1 MKRNKLFYLASFIYV
16 LGLSSCVD
24 DPDIEKPVVKG
35 KYETGY
41 FITNEGPFSDGT
53 GTISF
58 VNEDGTVSNDVFQAE
73 NDGQVL
79 GSILQSM
86 TIIDDNAYFLM
97 NNAQKVEVADR
108 KELKSTGK
116 IENLNQPR
124 YMISV
129 GNDRAYVSQWG
140 ATGSES
146 KIAVLDL
153 TNNTVESV
161 IDLEQSGAENMAM
174 SDGKVYVVNSGG
186 YGRDSTLS
194 IINTADGTFESIVI
208 SDNPVDV
215 EVDKNGAVWV
225 IAKGYNDWSNSE
237 NNTNGGLFRI
247 ENGAIVASFELPNGA
262 SHLEIN
268 KAGDK
273 LFYIASGAVYAFGIT
288 DTEVSTTPLIQRS
301 FYSLGV
307 NKSNDHIFG
316 SDANDYK
323 NAGSIYEYDANG
335 NDVGTFQVGIIPGGF
350 YFQ

>member
-1 MKRNKLFYLASFIYV
+1 MV
-16 LGLSSCVD
+16 MGLSSCVD
-24 DPDIEKPVVKG
+24 DPPFEKPVVKG

-58 VNEDGTVSNDVFQAE
+58 VNDDGAVSNDVFQTE
-73 NDGQVL
+73 NDGEVL

-86 TIIDDNAYFLM
+86 NIIDDNAYFVM
-97 NNAQKVEVADR
+97 NNAKKIEVANR
-108 KELKSTGK
+108 KDLKSNGT
-116 IENLNQPR
+116 IEGLKQPR

-153 TNNTVESV
+153 TNNTVESE
-161 IDLEQSGAENMAM
+161 IDLGQSGAENMTLK
-174 SDGKVYVVNSGG
+174 DGKVYVVNSGG

-194 IINTADGTFESIVI
+194 IINIADGTFESIFI

-215 EVDKNGAVWV
+215 ELDKNGAVWV

-237 NNTNGGLFRI
+237 NNTNGGLFKI
-247 ENGAIVASFELPNGA
+247 ENNEIVASFELPNGA

-268 KAGDK
+268 KTGDK
-273 LFYIASGAVYAFGIT
+273 LYYIASGGVYAFGIS
-288 DTEVSTTPLIQRS
+288 DTEVSTTPLIDKS

-323 NAGSIYEYDANG
+323 NAGSIYEYDSNG